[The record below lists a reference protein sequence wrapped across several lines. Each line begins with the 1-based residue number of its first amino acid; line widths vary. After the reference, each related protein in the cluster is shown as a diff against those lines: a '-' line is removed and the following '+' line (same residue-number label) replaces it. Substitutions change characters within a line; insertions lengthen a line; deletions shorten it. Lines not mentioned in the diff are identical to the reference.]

1 MREILFRGKREDNGE
16 WVEGFLIGR
25 YDPMQKEHII
35 KNAFIDNGTCFYDPD
50 KVIPETIGQFTGLF
64 DKNGKRIF
72 EGDIVKLEED
82 VRTFFRIRNGEVS
95 FIGGSFLVG
104 DNGYNL
110 LSTLYALTNQDGIL
124 RGEVIGN
131 IHDNPELLN

>member
-25 YDPMQKEHII
+25 YDPMQKENII

-50 KVIPETIGQFTGLF
+50 KVIPETIGQFTGVY

-82 VRTFFRIRNGEVS
+82 VRTFFRIRNGEVY

-104 DNGYNL
+104 DNGHNL
-110 LSTLYALTNQDGIL
+110 LSTLYALSNQEWIL

-131 IHDNPELLN
+131 IHDNPELR